1 MLCSRHSSHESESLL
16 EEYSNSF
23 IGVGKNLSESS
34 PAERDLGI
42 LVGEKLD
49 LNRSCVLAAQKA
61 NHVS

>member
-1 MLCSRHSSHESESLL
+1 MITARTHPLL
-16 EEYSNSF
+16 ECEYSNSF